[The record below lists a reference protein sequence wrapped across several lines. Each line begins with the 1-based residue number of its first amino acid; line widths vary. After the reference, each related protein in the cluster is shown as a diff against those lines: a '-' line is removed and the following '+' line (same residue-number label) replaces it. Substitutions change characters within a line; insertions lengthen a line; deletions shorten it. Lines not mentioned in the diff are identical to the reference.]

1 MNEETVLDELEPA
14 ATEPEVE
21 PERAD
26 GESLDAEDELVVQIG
41 DDEPAQ
47 EAKQAPDWVRDL
59 RRQHRELQRQN
70 RELQA
75 KLQTVAPQQQQLT
88 LGTKPTLE
96 SVDYD
101 SSKFEQEL
109 EAWYTRKREVDSV
122 RERAKRVEEEQT
134 QAWQSKLDQYGKAKQ
149 ELRVKDYDEAEALVQ
164 ETMSTVQQGVILQGA
179 ENPALLVYAL
189 GRNPKRAKELA
200 AITDPVKFAVAIG
213 KLEKDMKVTPRKAP
227 PPESTIRSGTPASAN
242 DSTLNRLRAES
253 ERTGDMTK
261 VIAYRRQMR
270 EKESARR

>member
-14 ATEPEVE
+14 VTEPEVE

>member
-14 ATEPEVE
+14 AVEPEVE
-21 PERAD
+21 PEQPD
-26 GESLDAEDELVVQIG
+26 GEPPEAENELVVQIG
-41 DDEPAQ
+41 DEEPAQ
-47 EAKQAPDWVRDL
+47 EAERAPDWVRDL

-75 KLQTVAPQQQQLT
+75 KLQTVAPQQQLT
-88 LGTKPTLE
+88 LGPKPTLE

-101 SSKFEQEL
+101 SAKFEQEL

-122 RERAKRVEEEQT
+122 RERAKRAEEEQT
-134 QAWQSKLDQYGKAKQ
+134 QAWQSKLEQYGKAKQ

-227 PPESTIRSGTPASAN
+227 PPESTVRSGTPDSAN
-242 DSTLNRLRAES
+242 DSTLNRLRAEA

>member
-1 MNEETVLDELEPA
+1 MNEETVLNELEPA
-14 ATEPEVE
+14 AVEPEVE
-21 PERAD
+21 PEQPD
-26 GESLDAEDELVVQIG
+26 GEPPEAEDELVVQIG
-41 DDEPAQ
+41 DEEPAQ
-47 EAKQAPDWVRDL
+47 EAERAPDWVRDL

-75 KLQTVAPQQQQLT
+75 KLQTVAPQQQLT
-88 LGTKPTLE
+88 LGPKPTLE

-101 SSKFEQEL
+101 SAKFEQEL

-122 RERAKRVEEEQT
+122 RERAKRAEEEQT
-134 QAWQSKLDQYGKAKQ
+134 QAWQSKLEQYGKAKQ

-227 PPESTIRSGTPASAN
+227 PPESTVRSGTPASAN
-242 DSTLNRLRAES
+242 DSTLNRLRAEA